1 MPSAL
6 VGATPLHGRQ
16 PWPWYGARP
25 SHRSQQGQASRLL
38 LRPLG
43 KTGRIGLHED
53 DDPRQLAR
61 SFARTYQLDAMMRER
76 LQQLIERYESG
87 CGETFRAA
95 RDAWAA
101 PDGRYMDEVVPGLA
115 AQCNAAPSTS
125 DISSEAVA
133 EAP

>member
-76 LQQLIERYESG
+76 LQHRLFTATVGHKAVSHAQYLLDDSRDVLRLL
-87 CGETFRAA
+87 ETLR
-95 RDAWAA
+95 
-101 PDGRYMDEVVPGLA
+101 
-115 AQCNAAPSTS
+115 NA
-125 DISSEAVA
+125 EG
-133 EAP
+133 